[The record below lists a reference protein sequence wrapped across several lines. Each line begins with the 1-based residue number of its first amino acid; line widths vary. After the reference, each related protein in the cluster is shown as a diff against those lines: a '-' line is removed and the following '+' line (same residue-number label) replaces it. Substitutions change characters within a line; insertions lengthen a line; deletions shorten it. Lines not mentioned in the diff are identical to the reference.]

1 MGKVKFIRLAET
13 VNEKKSD
20 RVVSITLTLTISNCT
35 GTIWFTDIMLQ
46 EGKVLTG
53 YSPKTE
59 TFLKK
64 SANGDVWF
72 NGVIRSE
79 NTIILP
85 NLGGTSAGLDVKIMP
100 KTTLEKDTLALAQG
114 VGGQKV
120 KFPNQIKK
128 DDELALLSSTRN
140 CTKNGT
146 AEPKEGFYQYTAA
159 WDSKHIVSI
168 PNGKCVQALFSFTE
182 TDVGDKF

>member
-13 VNEKKSD
+13 VNKKKSG
-20 RVVSITLTLTISNCT
+20 RVAGITVKIVVSNCE
-35 GTIWFTDIMLQ
+35 GKIWFTDIMLQ

-64 SANGDVWF
+64 SANGEVWF

-85 NLGGTSAGLDVKIMP
+85 NLGGTSAGLDIHISP
-100 KTTLEKDTLALAQG
+100 KTTIESGTLALAQG

-182 TDVGDKF
+182 TDGGDKF

>member
-13 VNEKKSD
+13 LNKKKSI
-20 RVVSITLTLTISNCT
+20 RVAGITVKIVVSNCE
-35 GTIWFTDIMLQ
+35 GKIWFTDIMLQ

-64 SANGDVWF
+64 SKNGEVWF

-85 NLGGTSAGLDVKIMP
+85 NLGGTSTGLDIHIYRISS
-100 KTTLEKDTLALAQG
+100 
-114 VGGQKV
+114 GQ
-120 KFPNQIKK
+120 
-128 DDELALLSSTRN
+128 
-140 CTKNGT
+140 
-146 AEPKEGFYQYTAA
+146 
-159 WDSKHIVSI
+159 
-168 PNGKCVQALFSFTE
+168 
-182 TDVGDKF
+182 

>member
-13 VNEKKSD
+13 VNKKKSD
-20 RVVSITLTLTISNCT
+20 RVAGITLTLKISNCI
-35 GTIWFTDIMLQ
+35 GSIWFTDIMLQ

-64 SANGDVWF
+64 SANGEVWF

-85 NLGGTSAGLDVKIMP
+85 NLGSTSAGLDVKIMP
-100 KTTLEKDTLALAQG
+100 KTTLAKGTLALAQG
-114 VGGQKV
+114 AGGQKV

-128 DDELALLSSTRN
+128 GDELALLSSKRK
-140 CTKNGT
+140 CTKNGA

-159 WDSKHIVSI
+159 WDSKHVVSI

-182 TDVGDKF
+182 TDGGDKF